1 MKVGVARETA
11 PGERRVALVPEA
23 LAKLT
28 AAKLDVLVEAGAGAG
43 ALIPDEAYAE
53 AGAKIVK
60 RDALYA
66 QSDVILKVQKPSE
79 SEVRRLRKGQTIV
92 AFLQPLIDPK
102 LAATLAKR
110 GVTAISLDAIPRTL
124 SRAQT
129 MDALSS
135 QANVGGYKAVLIA
148 ANAFGRYFPLLTTAA
163 GTARPANVL
172 ILGIGVAGLQAIGTA
187 RRLGAVVRA
196 YDVRPETKEQAESLG
211 AQFLVLKSV
220 ADAAGEGGYARQ
232 LTKDEQA
239 AQQQELNGHIAGMD
253 IVITTAQV
261 PGRRPPLLVTK
272 AAVLAMKPGSVI
284 VDMAASSLGGN
295 VELSKPGQTIVT
307 KNGVTIIAPDNL
319 PATMPVGASAFYARN
334 ISSLLLGMVTDG
346 RLNLD
351 FSDEV
356 TAGTVISHAG
366 KVVQPATLKLLEPA
380 PKAAPAQRPAK
391 AEPTQR
397 AAKAAP
403 APRAAK
409 AEPTPRA
416 AKAPARPAAK
426 AAPAAKLAPVAATA
440 GPAAAPAAA
449 PPAPAAAKPPRPA
462 NLRPATPK
470 PIVAQAAAP
479 AEARPEAPRPVASSA
494 PASPPTR
501 PGPVPLTPMAGPK
514 ATAAATP
521 IAGPTPVSA
530 PKPTAAP
537 ASAPRPAAPPASP
550 SPSPAARPA
559 PLPTTPTPPS
569 ARSSLTPSVRPAPPP
584 SAGLAPVVPSVVSV
598 AGSTPPAP
606 SGGPLKPRPWVKA
619 RERAAAKPPPAE
631 PGPPPA
637 APSDPETGG
646 QE

>member
-60 RDALYA
+60 RDVLYA

-79 SEVRRLRKGQTIV
+79 GEVRRLRKGQTII

-135 QANVGGYKAVLIA
+135 QANVGGYKSVLIA

-196 YDVRPETKEQAESLG
+196 YDVRAETKEQAESLG

-232 LTKDEQA
+232 LTKEEQA
-239 AQQQELNGHIAGMD
+239 AQQQELNSHIAGMD

-334 ISSLLLGMVTDG
+334 ISSLLLGMVKDG
-346 RLNLD
+346 KLHLD

-366 KVVQPATLKLLEPA
+366 KVVQPATQKLLEPA
-380 PKAAPAQRPAK
+380 AAIP
-391 AEPTQR
+391 
-397 AAKAAP
+397 
-403 APRAAK
+403 
-409 AEPTPRA
+409 
-416 AKAPARPAAK
+416 PAAK
-426 AAPAAKLAPVAATA
+426 AAPAAR
-440 GPAAAPAAA
+440 PAKAAPAARPAKA
-449 PPAPAAAKPPRPA
+449 PARPAEKARPAAKLPPAAATVASAPAPAAVPSAPAAAKSPRAAKPRTA
-462 NLRPATPK
+462 PPK
-470 PIVAQAAAP
+470 PVAAA
-479 AEARPEAPRPVASSA
+479 
-494 PASPPTR
+494 
-501 PGPVPLTPMAGPK
+501 
-514 ATAAATP
+514 
-521 IAGPTPVSA
+521 
-530 PKPTAAP
+530 
-537 ASAPRPAAPPASP
+537 ASAPTPAAPTT
-550 SPSPAARPA
+550 PAARPDPAA
-559 PLPTTPTPPS
+559 PSAKSDPPAASSAKSDPPAAARPDPPPTTRPAPPPS
-569 ARSSLTPSVRPAPPP
+569 SRITLMPSARPAPPP

-598 AGSTPPAP
+598 APSSSPSAP

-619 RERAAAKPPPAE
+619 RERAAVKPGPTEPPSEPPSEPTPPA
-631 PGPPPA
+631 
-637 APSDPETGG
+637 SDPDTGG
-646 QE
+646 EG